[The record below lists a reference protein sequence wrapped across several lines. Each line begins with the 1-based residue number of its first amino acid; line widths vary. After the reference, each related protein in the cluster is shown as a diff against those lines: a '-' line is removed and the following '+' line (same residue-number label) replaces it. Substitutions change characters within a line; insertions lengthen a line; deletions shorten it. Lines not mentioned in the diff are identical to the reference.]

1 MNGCATSGKFDE
13 AKNTPDSSHIG
24 IITMF
29 IHPETP
35 SMVVA
40 RVEMSSP
47 SPENASAPS
56 RTSPATSAIEPTGAT
71 PKAN

>member
-29 IHPETP
+29 ITRRRPRWWWT
-35 SMVVA
+35 
-40 RVEMSSP
+40 
-47 SPENASAPS
+47 AS
-56 RTSPATSAIEPTGAT
+56 R
-71 PKAN
+71 